1 MWSVFQLQDLLGIN
15 QILRREDPDEERI
28 NIPANPNH
36 YWKYRM
42 QLTLEDLLKEEA
54 FNDEVKEYVLGSGR

>member
-42 QLTLEDLLKEEA
+42 QLTLEDLLNEEA
-54 FNDEVKEYVLGSGR
+54 FNEEMKEYVLGSGR